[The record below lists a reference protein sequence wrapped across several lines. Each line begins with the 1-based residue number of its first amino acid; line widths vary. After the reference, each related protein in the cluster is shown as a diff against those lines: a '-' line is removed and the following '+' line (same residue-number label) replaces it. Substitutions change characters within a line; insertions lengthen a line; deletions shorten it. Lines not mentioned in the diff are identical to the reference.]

1 MTAAKR
7 SLKSKHGKILLNVD
21 VDDDDNDNDDDDDDD
36 DEAAADFFR
45 VRFVPAAFDATDAS
59 ECQSR

>member
-1 MTAAKR
+1 M
-7 SLKSKHGKILLNVD
+7 LNVD
-21 VDDDDNDNDDDDDDD
+21 VDDDDNDDDD

-59 ECQSR
+59 ECQTR

>member
-21 VDDDDNDNDDDDDDD
+21 VDDDDNDDDD

-59 ECQSR
+59 ECQTR

>member
-21 VDDDDNDNDDDDDDD
+21 VVDDDNDDDDNNDD

-45 VRFVPAAFDATDAS
+45 VRFVPAAFEATDAS
-59 ECQSR
+59 ECQTR